1 VHDERPNPCSR
12 RPDSAPCAAALF
24 RSINRVTCVVENQRA
39 AVDVTGELE
48 CEGREQD
55 DNSATGIGNRWLPE
69 LVGIDIDMIF
79 LFVCDTRTYLSQARC
94 RHMYFSS
101 PAGNPLG
108 TQN

>member
-55 DNSATGIGNRWLPE
+55 DNSVTGIGNRWLPE
-69 LVGIDIDMIF
+69 LIGMNINMIF
-79 LFVCDTRTYLSQARC
+79 YLWVTSV
-94 RHMYFSS
+94 
-101 PAGNPLG
+101 LI
-108 TQN
+108 